1 MSVTTN
7 RAGQSKAG
15 FAGEVCPRHV
25 RRIDIGYHLSE
36 PEDVERMIELRP
48 RSFRRKAATPSC
60 SDESPTDL
68 DLRRVQIQRGKQ
80 NPANELLLPP

>member
-1 MSVTTN
+1 
-7 RAGQSKAG
+7 
-15 FAGEVCPRHV
+15 
-25 RRIDIGYHLSE
+25 
-36 PEDVERMIELRP
+36 MIELWP

>member
-1 MSVTTN
+1 MPVIAN

-36 PEDVERMIELRP
+36 PEDVERMIELWP

-68 DLRRVQIQRGKQ
+68 DLRRVQIQK
-80 NPANELLLPP
+80 E